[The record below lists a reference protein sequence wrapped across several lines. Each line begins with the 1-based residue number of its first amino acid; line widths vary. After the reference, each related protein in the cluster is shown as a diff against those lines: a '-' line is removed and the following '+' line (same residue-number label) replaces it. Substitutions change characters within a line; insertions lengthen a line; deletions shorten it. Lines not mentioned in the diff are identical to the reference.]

1 VDFETLTRIAIF
13 AIFVV
18 LLVMFLGPPVV
29 LGYLYWSDRRQT
41 QHAVLRN
48 FPILGRIRYLL
59 EHVGPEFRQYL
70 FDADLEGKPFSRE
83 GYTAI
88 VYAGKYMKTLMSFGS
103 KRDFDAPG
111 WYLRNAMLPTLMRD
125 MAIEQ
130 TPAITTHRYKIES
143 DGLFSRKE
151 HVEAVEVAPWTL
163 TDEFA
168 PVLGADLPHPW
179 TMRGLIGMSA
189 MSYGSMGRN
198 AIQAYSHGL
207 AHATG
212 TWMNTGE
219 GGLSE
224 HHLVGGG
231 DVVFQIGP
239 GLFGVRDAV
248 GAWSWERFRE
258 QAAVPQVRGF
268 ELKFHQ
274 GAKIRGGHVE
284 AAKVT
289 EEIARIRGV
298 PVGQSIDSPN
308 RFEMFQTLD
317 DALDHVATMRSE
329 GGKPVG
335 IKIVV
340 GGPGSVDELAS
351 AIARRGNGPDWITI
365 DGSEGGSGAT
375 YQEMADSMGLP
386 VSSGIVA
393 ADDALRRY
401 GVREMVRIFASGKLT
416 SPDRIAIAL
425 SLGADAVAIARGLM
439 ISVGC
444 IQAQRCH
451 SNECPV
457 GVATTDEELM
467 QALVVEEKQWRVTNY
482 VITLRA
488 ALASLA
494 AASGLRSP
502 TEFTRRHAVYRDAFG
517 RMYGADELFPTVHT
531 GEVRVADEGAGLP
544 LRAQASGSGS
554 GPSTAQG

>member
-1 VDFETLTRIAIF
+1 MRMEEINDIVTIVS
-13 AIFVV
+13 FVV

-29 LGYLYWSDRRQT
+29 LGLLYWRDRRQT

-48 FPILGRIRYLL
+48 FPILGRLRYLL

-83 GYTAI
+83 GYRGI

-111 WYLRNAMLPTLMRD
+111 WYLRNALLPTLMSD
-125 MAIEQ
+125 MAIDSQ
-130 TPAITTHRYKIES
+130 PRIRTRRYRIDDE
-143 DGLFSRKE
+143 GLFARRE
-151 HVEAVEVAPWTL
+151 HVEEVEVAPWTL

-168 PVLGADLPHPW
+168 ITLGGDLAHPW
-179 TMRGLIGMSA
+179 LMRGLVGMSA
-189 MSYGSMGRN
+189 MSYGALGRN
-198 AIQAYSHGL
+198 AIQAFSHGL
-207 AHATG
+207 AGATG
-212 TWMNTGE
+212 SWLNTGE
-219 GGLSE
+219 GGLSH

-239 GLFGVRDAV
+239 GLFGVRDQT
-248 GAWSWERFRE
+248 GRWSWELFRE
-258 QAAVPQVRGF
+258 KAAIPQVRGC

-289 EEIARIRGV
+289 PEIAAIRGV
-298 PVGQSIDSPN
+298 PAGQSIDSPN
-308 RFEMFQTLD
+308 RFRDFASID
-317 DALDHVATMRSE
+317 DVLDHVARMRAE
-329 GGKPVG
+329 AGKPVG

-340 GGPGSVDELAS
+340 GARGFLDELAA
-351 AIARRGNGPDWITI
+351 AIAARGAGPDWITV

-386 VSSGIVA
+386 VASGIVEV
-393 ADDALRRY
+393 DDSLRRY
-401 GVREMVRIFASGKLT
+401 GIRDRVRVIASGKLT
-416 SPDRIAIAL
+416 SPDRIALAL
-425 SLGADAVAIARGLM
+425 ALGADAVAIARGLM

-451 SNECPV
+451 TNECPV
-457 GVATTDEELM
+457 GVATTDERLM
-467 QALVVEEKQWRVTNY
+467 RALVVDEKQWRVLNY
-482 VITLRA
+482 VVTLRA

-494 AASGLRSP
+494 AASGLRAP
-502 TEFTRRHAVYRDAFG
+502 TQFERRHAVYRDAFG
-517 RMYGADELFPTVHT
+517 RLHGAEELFPVPASA
-531 GEVRVADEGAGLP
+531 EAMRP
-544 LRAQASGSGS
+544 LAAS
-554 GPSTAQG
+554 